1 MLNKVCNAIFI
12 MSLILMLITCGIS
25 FFIGGINA
33 ISCKITVICVITS
46 IIFGVIIP
54 ELFDY

>member
-1 MLNKVCNAIFI
+1 MLDKVCNVIFI

-25 FFIGGINA
+25 FFIGGINS
-33 ISCKITVICVITS
+33 ISCKITVICIITS

-54 ELFDY
+54 ELFD

>member
-1 MLNKVCNAIFI
+1 MLNKLCNVIFI

-25 FFIGGINA
+25 FFMGCINA
-33 ISCKITVICVITS
+33 MSCKITVICVITS

-54 ELFDY
+54 ELFD

>member
-33 ISCKITVICVITS
+33 ISYKITVICVITS

-54 ELFDY
+54 ELFD

>member
-1 MLNKVCNAIFI
+1 MFNKVCNVIFI
-12 MSLILMLITCGIS
+12 MSLIVILINCGVS
-25 FFIGGINA
+25 FFIGGINS

-54 ELFDY
+54 ELFD

>member
-25 FFIGGINA
+25 FFIGGLNS
-33 ISCKITVICVITS
+33 ISCKITFICVITY
-46 IIFGVIIP
+46 IIFVVIIP
-54 ELFDY
+54 ELFD

>member
-33 ISCKITVICVITS
+33 ISYKITVIWGITS

-54 ELFDY
+54 ELFD

>member
-1 MLNKVCNAIFI
+1 MLNKVCKAIFI
-12 MSLILMLITCGIS
+12 RSLILMLITCGIS

-33 ISCKITVICVITS
+33 ISYKITVICVITS

-54 ELFDY
+54 ELFD

>member
-1 MLNKVCNAIFI
+1 MLNKVCNATFM

-25 FFIGGINA
+25 FFIGGINS

-54 ELFDY
+54 ELFD

>member
-1 MLNKVCNAIFI
+1 MLNKICNVIFI

-25 FFIGGINA
+25 FFIGGIND
-33 ISCKITVICVITS
+33 ISCKITVICVITF

-54 ELFDY
+54 ELLD

>member
-1 MLNKVCNAIFI
+1 MLNKVCNVIFI

-25 FFIGGINA
+25 FFIGGINS

-54 ELFDY
+54 ELFD

>member
-1 MLNKVCNAIFI
+1 MLNKICNAIFI

-33 ISCKITVICVITS
+33 ISYKITVICVITS
-46 IIFGVIIP
+46 IRFGVIIP
-54 ELFDY
+54 ELFD

>member
-1 MLNKVCNAIFI
+1 MLNKIRNVIFI

-25 FFIGGINA
+25 FFIDGINA
-33 ISCKITVICVITS
+33 ISYKITVICVITS

-54 ELFDY
+54 ELFD

>member
-25 FFIGGINA
+25 FFICSINA
-33 ISCKITVICVITS
+33 MSCKITVICVITS

-54 ELFDY
+54 EIFD

>member
-33 ISCKITVICVITS
+33 ISCKITVVCVITS

-54 ELFDY
+54 ELFD

>member
-25 FFIGGINA
+25 FFIGGINS

-54 ELFDY
+54 GLLD